1 MLILFG
7 LSVAVFA
14 AAMWY
19 CPLCASAWVTAT
31 LAYFLYVPPM
41 IYGVQG
47 PWDDASQQA
56 INAYQQFWVPAAVLA
71 GCPAAFL
78 AAIAV
83 FKMQCARNAGAG
95 VPARR

>member
-14 AAMWY
+14 AAMRY
-19 CPLCASAWVTAT
+19 CPLCASAWIIAT

-41 IYGVQG
+41 VYGVPG

-56 INAYQQFWVPAAVLA
+56 INEYQQFWVPAAALA

-78 AAIAV
+78 AAIAA
-83 FKMQCARNAGAG
+83 FKIRRTRDAGG
-95 VPARR
+95 QSFG